1 MKKEIFQFDKW
12 LVEYTPEDGARLD
25 RLSFDNY
32 DLLTTEPQSFRP
44 PSTDYGEYETR
55 PVYGYDDCFP
65 SVDVCK
71 FPGKEWSIPDH
82 GEICWLSWD
91 TISNQDSLIFTV
103 KSKELPLI
111 FKREMNF
118 SKNGII
124 WKFEVKN
131 EGHKTL
137 PFQHVM
143 HPLMPLDEVVNFEL
157 PNFKTLYNA
166 ISDQIMAELDN
177 PEAVKKYLLSQKIG
191 SANMLF
197 LQKVDGG
204 EMSWM
209 YKNGLHLKVSFQE
222 DIFPSIG
229 IWWNNSAY
237 PDEEGCRRN
246 ECAFE
251 PIPGL
256 NSILMDNYNNGT
268 CLSVLPGESFSW
280 QIRWDIYQQ

>member
-12 LVEYTPEDGARLD
+12 LVEYTTEDGARLNKI
-25 RLSFDNY
+25 SFDNY
-32 DLLTTEPQSFRP
+32 DLMTTEPESFRP

-65 SVDVCK
+65 SVDVSE
-71 FPGKEWSIPDH
+71 FPGKEWNIPDH

-91 TISNQDSLIFTV
+91 TISKPDSLIFTV
-103 KSKELPLI
+103 KSKELPVI

-131 EGHKTL
+131 EGDKTL

-143 HPLMPLDEVVNFEL
+143 HPLMPLDEVVDFEL
-157 PNFKTLYNA
+157 PNFKSLYNA
-166 ISDQIMAELDN
+166 ISDHIMLELNN

-197 LQKVDGG
+197 LQKVENG

-209 YKNGLHLKVSFQE
+209 YKNGLHLKVSFSIE
-222 DIFPSIG
+222 NFPSIG

-237 PDEEGCRRN
+237 PDENGCRRN
-246 ECAFE
+246 ECSFQ

-256 NSILMDNYNNGT
+256 TSTLMENYKNGT
-268 CLSVLPGESFSW
+268 CLYVSPGETFTW
-280 QIRWDIYQQ
+280 QIRWDIY

>member
-1 MKKEIFQFDKW
+1 MKKEIFQFEKW
-12 LVEYTPEDGARLD
+12 LVEYTTEDGARLN

-32 DLLTTEPQSFRP
+32 DLITTEHESFRP
-44 PSTDYGEYETR
+44 PSKDYGEYENR

-65 SVDVCK
+65 SVEVSN
-71 FPGKEWSIPDH
+71 FPNKEWRIPDH

-91 TISNQDSLIFTV
+91 TIAKSDSLISTV
-103 KSKELPLI
+103 RSKELPII

-118 SKNGII
+118 SKSGII

-131 EGHKTL
+131 EGDKTI

-143 HPLMPLDEVVNFEL
+143 HPLMPLDEIVDFKL
-157 PNFKTLYNA
+157 PNFNSLHDDINNK
-166 ISDQIMAELDN
+166 IIEELNN
-177 PEAVKKYLLSQKIG
+177 PEAAKKYLLNQKVG

-197 LQKVDGG
+197 LQNIEDG
-204 EMSWM
+204 EMSWT
-209 YKNGLHLKVSFQE
+209 YKNGLHLKVSFSKKS
-222 DIFPSIG
+222 FPSIG

-237 PDEEGCRRN
+237 PDEDGCRRN

-256 NSILMDNYNNGT
+256 NSSLMENYNNGT
-268 CLSVLPGESFSW
+268 CLSVLRGETLTW
-280 QIRWDIYQQ
+280 QISWDIS